1 MVFFVF
7 YFITKIENM
16 TMSSGRLPFVIP
28 LVDSVVVKSY
38 MALSLTDK
46 ETPIVMS
53 ETRLNVETPEHL
65 VDQPLML

>member
-1 MVFFVF
+1 
-7 YFITKIENM
+7 
-16 TMSSGRLPFVIP
+16 MSSGRLPFVIP

>member
-1 MVFFVF
+1 
-7 YFITKIENM
+7 M
-16 TMSSGRLPFVIP
+16 TMSSGSLPFVIP